1 MENLRK
7 LMDTMEMNGK
17 PKKSSAKK
25 KKILV
30 EMSKNSYEN
39 PMNISA
45 NFKSSKLWKTET
57 SFFFKRQLK
66 TE

>member
-7 LMDTMEMNGK
+7 LMDTMEMNGE
-17 PKKSSAKK
+17 PKKSSTKK

-45 NFKSSKLWKTET
+45 NFKSSKL
-57 SFFFKRQLK
+57 
-66 TE
+66 